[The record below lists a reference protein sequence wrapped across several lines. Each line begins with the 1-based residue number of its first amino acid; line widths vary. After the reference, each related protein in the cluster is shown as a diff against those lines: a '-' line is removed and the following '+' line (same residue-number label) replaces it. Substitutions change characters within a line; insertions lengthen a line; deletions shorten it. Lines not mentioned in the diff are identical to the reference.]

1 MRIIVAD
8 DHEAVRKGVVAILG
22 TGFTEL
28 VCDEAVNGIEAIHL
42 AKVNQPDVIIL
53 DINMPVLSGFAAA
66 TELQR
71 LLPHVPILFFTM
83 HTGPQFVAQARKAGV
98 QGFVAKDR
106 AGEALVEAV
115 QAVIRN
121 ETYFPAV

>member
-8 DHEAVRKGVVAILG
+8 DHEAIRKGVCAILNIS
-22 TGFTEL
+22 FTEL
-28 VCDEAVNGIEAIHL
+28 VCDEAANGLEAIRL
-42 AKVNQPDVIIL
+42 AKANRPDLVIL

-71 LLPHVPILFFTM
+71 LLPDVPILFFTM
-83 HTGPQFVAQARKAGV
+83 HTGEQFVAQARKAGV

-106 AGEALVEAV
+106 AGEDLVTAV
-115 QAVIRN
+115 KSVMRN
-121 ETYFPAV
+121 EMYFPA